1 MKKIV
6 ALLSIVLFT
15 AACSSS
21 DSNGN
26 SNTANYD
33 KTAVLTNWAD
43 NIIIP
48 TYTAYDNANATL
60 QTSVSTFTATPN
72 ADNLVAVQT
81 AWLNAYK
88 VFQHAAIFDIG
99 KATNLSL
106 VLSANT
112 FPTDV
117 TGIRNNVT
125 SGTYT
130 LGRPAEFAR
139 QGFPALDY
147 LLYGLGTTNDQ
158 VLTYYT
164 TNTQAAAY
172 KQYLTAVTADLKRV
186 SGLILTDWNGSYR
199 DTFIANDNAVTGS
212 LNHSTNNLV
221 KNMEKDVRN
230 PKLGIPAGLFSAG
243 TLYPDKV
250 EAYYRNNVSKT
261 LLNEAVTASKNFF
274 NGTYY
279 DGTGSGASLKGY
291 LDAVGAKSGGQ
302 NLSDIINA
310 QFNTVL
316 TTNNTLNESFSTQVT
331 TDNTKMIAA
340 HTALQKLVV
349 YLKLDMFSALSLT
362 IDYVDGDGD

>member
-1 MKKIV
+1 MKKIA
-6 ALLSIVLFT
+6 ALLSFVLFA

-21 DSNGN
+21 DSTN
-26 SNTANYD
+26 NTANYD
-33 KTAVLTNWAD
+33 KNAVLTNWAD

-48 TYTAYDNANATL
+48 SYTAYDNANAAL
-60 QTSVSTFTATPN
+60 QTSVSTFTTTPN
-72 ADNLVAVQT
+72 ADNLAAVQT

-88 VFQHAAIFDIG
+88 VFQHAAIFDTG
-99 KATNLSL
+99 KATDLSL

-112 FPTDV
+112 YPADV
-117 TGIRNNVT
+117 AGIQNNIN
-125 SGTYT
+125 SGNFT
-130 LGRPAEFAR
+130 LGMQAQYAR

-147 LLYGLGTTNDQ
+147 LLYGLGTTSND
-158 VLTYYT
+158 VLAFYT
-164 TNTQAAAY
+164 TNAKASAY
-172 KQYLTAVTADLKRV
+172 KQYLNAVTADLKRV
-186 SGLILTDWNGSYR
+186 SGLILADWNGAYR
-199 DTFIANDNAVTGS
+199 ATYIANNNTVTGS

-221 KNMEKDVRN
+221 KNLEKDIRN
-230 PKLGIPAGLFSAG
+230 PKLGIPSGLFSNG

-250 EAYYRNNVSKT
+250 EAYYRNNVNKI

-279 DGTGSGASLKGY
+279 NGSGSGASLKGY

-310 QFNTVL
+310 QYNTVL
-316 TTNNTLNESFSTQVT
+316 NTNNTLNDSFSTQVT

>member
-1 MKKIV
+1 MKKIA
-6 ALLSIVLFT
+6 ALLSFVLFA

-21 DSNGN
+21 DSTN
-26 SNTANYD
+26 NTANYD
-33 KTAVLTNWAD
+33 KNAVLTNWAD

-48 TYTAYDNANATL
+48 SYTAYDNANAAL
-60 QTSVSTFTATPN
+60 QTSVSTFTTTPN
-72 ADNLVAVQT
+72 ADNLAAVQT

-88 VFQHAAIFDIG
+88 VFQHAAIFDTG
-99 KATNLSL
+99 KATDLSL

-112 FPTDV
+112 YPADV
-117 TGIRNNVT
+117 AGIQNNIN
-125 SGTYT
+125 SGNFT
-130 LGRPAEFAR
+130 LGMQAQYAR

-147 LLYGLGTTNDQ
+147 LLYGLGTTSND
-158 VLTYYT
+158 VLAFYT
-164 TNTQAAAY
+164 TNARASAY
-172 KQYLTAVTADLKRV
+172 KQYLNAVTADLKRV
-186 SGLILTDWNGSYR
+186 SALILADWNGAYR
-199 DTFIANDNAVTGS
+199 ATYIANDNTVTGS

-221 KNMEKDVRN
+221 KNLEKDIRN
-230 PKLGIPAGLFSAG
+230 PKLGIPAGLFSNG

-250 EAYYRNNVSKT
+250 EAYYRNNVNKI

-279 DGTGSGASLKGY
+279 NGSGSGASLKGY

-310 QFNTVL
+310 QYNTVL
-316 TTNNTLNESFSTQVT
+316 TTNNTLNDSFSTQVT